1 MKNTAQN
8 AGFSLVEVALA
19 LLVAAIGLLSVMTI
33 FPTGMDASK
42 KAIDEAQSALFAE
55 EIFAGFKA
63 KLAITNATWASL
75 DSMTVGPPAPDM
87 WDNGN
92 DISFRA
98 NGSGTNVYEYKYENS
113 LLDYAVRYVMT
124 VNDLPGYP
132 GIKYLRL
139 TVWNGEYGSTTNPL
153 VYYTELFNPGK

>member
-1 MKNTAQN
+1 M
-8 AGFSLVEVALA
+8 A
-19 LLVAAIGLLSVMTI
+19 LLVSAVGLLSVMTL

-42 KAIDEAQSALFAE
+42 KAIDEAQAALFAE

-63 KLAITNATWASL
+63 KMALTNTTWASL
-75 DSMTVGPPAPDM
+75 DSMTIGPPAPDM
-87 WDNGN
+87 WINGN
-92 DISFRA
+92 QISFRA
-98 NGSGTNVYEYKYENS
+98 NDSGTNVYQYKYES
-113 LLDYAVRYVMT
+113 ALLDYAVRYVMT
-124 VNDLPGYP
+124 VGDLDPTDYP